1 MLINGKEVEVDFR
14 NAQKIQTKINTVEQ
28 LPDSAKVEV
37 NKKDLKE
44 LNYLTDNFNDAFNGF
59 STQNNILNFGNKIK
73 ERRKDYYSTFQDM
86 STCNF
91 IQRGL
96 QVISDDCTQ
105 RNQEGNVAKVYSDDD
120 EIKGILDSLFFE
132 RLNINKELWSI
143 VYETCKFGDNF
154 FEVIPDSYEKPT
166 MVARIRYLEPD
177 RVNRIEKNGKLAFY
191 TYMADAIDPEET
203 AFQVNDKKEDQ
214 KVIYKLEPWQI
225 IHFRITDKDFYPY
238 GGSLLKSGVKT
249 YKRLQLL
256 EDGMVIYRLA
266 RVPERR
272 VFKIDVG
279 NLPTAEANRQVQK
292 IADNYRTTQI
302 LDDQG
307 NINRTASALALTQD
321 MFVPVRDGAK
331 GTEITTLGAGT
342 ALNNIDDIR
351 YFRDQILWT
360 MNIPPEYLG
369 FTSDQSG
376 GSQGRGSLAMQDI
389 KFSRFIQRVQYY
401 IEEGL
406 TKIAAIE
413 LFFKHKKKSDLR
425 NFRIELTQPSNI
437 KETMDVEF
445 LKAKMELIQGMTATQ
460 MFPKKF
466 ILKYVMKMTQKEIN
480 DLLRDFDIQS
490 GIIPNDP
497 NAQQG
502 ASMGISM
509 GADMSGMQ
517 PDMNSAQNTTVDA
530 TSGEAVTQ
538 TSVATETVDTEK
550 LVRLFGKDIL
560 IENKKDFAKL
570 IKAAEEYNE
579 SVKKAKENK
588 EVITEEENEESSDLV
603 LLLSEALGNK
613 NKIKTNESS
622 MSLLYENELGGLD
635 FDNNKFVTFES
646 KKRTG
651 PKGGAGGNII
661 FEEKSHIFK
670 Y

>member
-1 MLINGKEVEVDFR
+1 
-14 NAQKIQTKINTVEQ
+14 
-28 LPDSAKVEV
+28 
-37 NKKDLKE
+37 
-44 LNYLTDNFNDAFNGF
+44 
-59 STQNNILNFGNKIK
+59 
-73 ERRKDYYSTFQDM
+73 
-86 STCNF
+86 
-91 IQRGL
+91 
-96 QVISDDCTQ
+96 
-105 RNQEGNVAKVYSDDD
+105 
-120 EIKGILDSLFFE
+120 
-132 RLNINKELWSI
+132 
-143 VYETCKFGDNF
+143 
-154 FEVIPDSYEKPT
+154 
-166 MVARIRYLEPD
+166 
-177 RVNRIEKNGKLAFY
+177 
-191 TYMADAIDPEET
+191 
-203 AFQVNDKKEDQ
+203 
-214 KVIYKLEPWQI
+214 
-225 IHFRITDKDFYPY
+225 
-238 GGSLLKSGVKT
+238 
-249 YKRLQLL
+249 
-256 EDGMVIYRLA
+256 
-266 RVPERR
+266 
-272 VFKIDVG
+272 
-279 NLPTAEANRQVQK
+279 
-292 IADNYRTTQI
+292 
-302 LDDQG
+302 
-307 NINRTASALALTQD
+307 
-321 MFVPVRDGAK
+321 
-331 GTEITTLGAGT
+331 
-342 ALNNIDDIR
+342 
-351 YFRDQILWT
+351 
-360 MNIPPEYLG
+360 
-369 FTSDQSG
+369 
-376 GSQGRGSLAMQDI
+376 
-389 KFSRFIQRVQYY
+389 
-401 IEEGL
+401 
-406 TKIAAIE
+406 
-413 LFFKHKKKSDLR
+413 
-425 NFRIELTQPSNI
+425 
-437 KETMDVEF
+437 
-445 LKAKMELIQGMTATQ
+445 
-460 MFPKKF
+460 
-466 ILKYVMKMTQKEIN
+466 MTQKEIN